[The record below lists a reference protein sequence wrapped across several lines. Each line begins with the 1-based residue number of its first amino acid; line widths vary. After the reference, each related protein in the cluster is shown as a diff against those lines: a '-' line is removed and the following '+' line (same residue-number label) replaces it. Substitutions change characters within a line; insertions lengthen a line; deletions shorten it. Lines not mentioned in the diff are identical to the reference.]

1 MAQQRSRVGVRPR
14 PVLLRVT
21 DEFFQRLHE
30 SARRTNSSLNFEITR
45 LLQLALE
52 NEKPHETA

>member
-1 MAQQRSRVGVRPR
+1 MPKKRSAVGVRPR

-21 DEFFQRLHE
+21 DDFFNRLHE

-52 NEKPHETA
+52 NEKPHKTA